1 MTGMC
6 ENTAIF
12 RSRGG
17 GVFLSGRWL
26 SRAGCGTSR
35 VTAGIAAAAAAALI
49 QPKPIL
55 AKLNFF
61 QPFADGRGRDALESA
76 VLYRDWEGRAPA
88 MS

>member
-1 MTGMC
+1 MTEMC

-12 RSRGG
+12 RSGEGG
-17 GVFLSGRWL
+17 FFVWEAAPT
-26 SRAGCGTSR
+26 AGCGSSR
-35 VTAGIAAAAAAALI
+35 VTAGIAAAAALI

-61 QPFADGRGRDALESA
+61 QPFADGRGRDGPESA
-76 VLYRDWEGRAPA
+76 VLCGARQGRAPA